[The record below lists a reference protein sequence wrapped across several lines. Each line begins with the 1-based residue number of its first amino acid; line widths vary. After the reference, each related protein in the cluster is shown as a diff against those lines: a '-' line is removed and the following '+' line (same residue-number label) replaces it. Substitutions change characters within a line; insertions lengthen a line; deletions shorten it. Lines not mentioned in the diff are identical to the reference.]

1 MYHIKEDKRCIRSAK
16 LIGDAL
22 QNLLETKPFM
32 EITVSDIQRE
42 SGVGRSTFYR
52 LFDNVDDVVTYLM
65 DELVKMIVRDF
76 GDEPMSEFTK
86 ACLNGVIEGDT
97 KLLNI
102 ITDGRT
108 DLLLRPFRNGLFE
121 LYRNADEQKL
131 KEVYYSAAIFAGAC
145 TTIIR
150 TWAENGRHESV
161 DELEQLL
168 EKYMDFDSFAA
179 LSSGNEILK

>member
-1 MYHIKEDKRCIRSAK
+1 
-16 LIGDAL
+16 
-22 QNLLETKPFM
+22 M

-65 DELVKMIVRDF
+65 DELVKMVVRDF

-86 ACLNGVIEGDT
+86 ACLNGIIQGDT
-97 KLLNI
+97 KLINI
-102 ITDGRT
+102 IADGKT
-108 DLLLRPFRNGLFE
+108 DLLLKPFRNGLFE
-121 LYRNADEQKL
+121 LYRNDNESKRN
-131 KEVYYSAAIFAGAC
+131 EVYYCAAIFAGAC

-161 DELEQLL
+161 DELEQLM
-168 EKYMDFDSFAA
+168 EKYMNFDSFAA
-179 LSSGNEILK
+179 LGSGYDMLK